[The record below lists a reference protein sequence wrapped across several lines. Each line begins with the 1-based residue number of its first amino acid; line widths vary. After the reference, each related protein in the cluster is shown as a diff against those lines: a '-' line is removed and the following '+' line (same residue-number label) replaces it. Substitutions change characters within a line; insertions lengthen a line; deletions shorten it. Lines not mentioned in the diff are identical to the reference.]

1 MKTLELKKQK
11 VELATAM
18 GKKNIEMDYKDFI
31 LTALDNPPE
40 GQGLKHD
47 LMRKRRR
54 VENALNTVVE
64 DNKLNLED
72 ADAVT
77 LKEAVADMGW
87 AIRHVFIE
95 EFLDDVDK
103 LLSSDEIQTVF
114 KFVFKMFRDKQWL
127 VQDDKFVLLRDYDG
141 SIWKFVLNQSLELLT
156 LRFTPVH
163 CYCKRGF
170 CVHSHS
176 KSHARMTSW

>member
-54 VENALNTVVE
+54 VENALNTVEE

-103 LLSSDEIQTVF
+103 L
-114 KFVFKMFRDKQWL
+114 
-127 VQDDKFVLLRDYDG
+127 
-141 SIWKFVLNQSLELLT
+141 
-156 LRFTPVH
+156 
-163 CYCKRGF
+163 
-170 CVHSHS
+170 
-176 KSHARMTSW
+176 